1 MKTEETR
8 GKKHQKPPSTSDAVD
23 PRNTEHAE
31 AITDDDE
38 KFAFTEKS
46 VRELCRS
53 QLSNE
58 QIAAACDRS
67 VEEVEQTYG
76 EQLTRWRTAGIGFG
90 KFQLFKGVRKG
101 SMTAIA
107 LFTKSNGGTRSIE
120 EEAAENSI
128 AKYKAQL
135 RDMSESEL
143 HDEIER
149 QEIACGSHTQ
159 EKAATGEDRRDSP
172 PN

>member
-8 GKKHQKPPSTSDAVD
+8 GKKHQKPPSIFDAVD
-23 PRNTEHAE
+23 PGNTEHPE

-76 EQLTRWRTAGIGFG
+76 EQLERWRTAGIAFG

-107 LFTKSNGGTRSIE
+107 LFTKSNSGARNTE
-120 EEAAENSI
+120 EEGAENST
-128 AKYKAQL
+128 AKYK
-135 RDMSESEL
+135 
-143 HDEIER
+143 
-149 QEIACGSHTQ
+149 
-159 EKAATGEDRRDSP
+159 
-172 PN
+172 